1 MRVALGARP
10 VDVRRLVLQHTVG
23 LLAVGLLIGLA
34 FAAAVQGL
42 MRRFLPE
49 SGSIGLAGLFGV
61 TLLVTGIALLGSY
74 LPVRRAARLE
84 PVEALRR

>member
-1 MRVALGARP
+1 
-10 VDVRRLVLQHTVG
+10 
-23 LLAVGLLIGLA
+23 
-34 FAAAVQGL
+34 

-49 SGSIGLAGLFGV
+49 SGSIGLAGLLGV

-74 LPVRRAARLE
+74 LPARRAARLE